1 MKMKKKHRVYIS
13 RVVGN
18 QGALIPRKYGCC
30 YSLLSLS
37 RPGFFGE
44 RQCQLS
50 CGFHNFRFIKVTEA
64 ASSCVI
70 DVIFRSEF
78 TGAGNEEHDGTL
90 RRLEYHR
97 YLMFA
102 GASLDLKGASWECLI
117 YSHLTDLSHSVRPKA
132 LSSVLPR
139 PARAASGA

>member
-1 MKMKKKHRVYIS
+1 MKMKKKRRVYIS

-18 QGALIPRKYGCC
+18 QGQCNSSEIW
-30 YSLLSLS
+30 LLLLPVVPISA
-37 RPGFFGE
+37 GFFGE

-64 ASSCVI
+64 ASSCVM

-78 TGAGNEEHDGTL
+78 SGAGNEEHDGAL

-102 GASLDLKGASWECLI
+102 GASLDLKGASWEWLM
-117 YSHLTDLSHSVRPKA
+117 YSHLN
-132 LSSVLPR
+132 
-139 PARAASGA
+139 

>member
-18 QGALIPRKYGCC
+18 QGALIPRKYGRC

-64 ASSCVI
+64 ASSCVM

-117 YSHLTDLSHSVRPKA
+117 YSHLTDLSHSVNRFQH
-132 LSSVLPR
+132 SVFKRLKTL
-139 PARAASGA
+139 

>member
-18 QGALIPRKYGCC
+18 QGRSNSSEIWLLLLP
-30 YSLLSLS
+30 LLSLS

-44 RQCQLS
+44 RQCQFS

-64 ASSCVI
+64 ASSCVM
-70 DVIFRSEF
+70 DVMFRSEF

-132 LSSVLPR
+132 LSSVQQSQ
-139 PARAASGA
+139 A

>member
-1 MKMKKKHRVYIS
+1 MPKKRRVYIS

-18 QGALIPRKYGCC
+18 QGECNSSEIW
-30 YSLLSLS
+30 LLLLPVVPISARLF
-37 RPGFFGE
+37 RRTAMPT
-44 RQCQLS
+44 LS

-64 ASSCVI
+64 ASSCVM

-78 TGAGNEEHDGTL
+78 SGAGNKEHDGAL

-132 LSSVLPR
+132 LSIVQQSQ
-139 PARAASGA
+139 A

>member
-18 QGALIPRKYGCC
+18 QGRSNSLEYGCC

-37 RPGFFGE
+37 RPSFFGK

-50 CGFHNFRFIKVTEA
+50 CGFHNFRFIKATEA
-64 ASSCVI
+64 ASSYVM

-78 TGAGNEEHDGTL
+78 TEAGNGEHDGAL

-102 GASLDLKGASWECLI
+102 GA
-117 YSHLTDLSHSVRPKA
+117 
-132 LSSVLPR
+132 
-139 PARAASGA
+139 